1 MGKPKHLS
9 DNAPRDAQDDHTPLH
24 TPLPP
29 SRLCSHPSSSSRLK
43 AFVFG
48 LKFNLLGQQICEAF
62 RVIVDQSVWVTAN
75 FSSTTEQSTLEER
88 KEREREKER
97 ESGSDN

>member
-1 MGKPKHLS
+1 M
-9 DNAPRDAQDDHTPLH
+9 
-24 TPLPP
+24 
-29 SRLCSHPSSSSRLK
+29 
-43 AFVFG
+43 FG

-88 KEREREKER
+88 KRKREREKER